1 MMKRTLNHNH
11 QTLQRRV
18 PRSWLIRLL
27 TGALLFFV
35 LSGCATMNKKFTSR
49 TKANIGLFA
58 DNTIAILSDVD
69 LSIERNEAVFSR
81 RFFDENG
88 SEEKRMSELNNNM
101 QIALYNIVDYSVSL
115 VNMAESDRTEKEK
128 VVAYADHLA
137 RFKEDIQYGTG
148 MTSEQFDAKIEDIKN
163 QPDFLSALRA
173 AQPIISAA
181 VIDAIMELKELTEAI
196 ETVAE
201 KMDSKIDEEYADIIR
216 YQKKMEEEK
225 SNILSAFEILYDAYR
240 TDKPD
245 LSKLTESGVIW
256 LPEIIPQGRPTR
268 KDLQTIVK
276 HLQARLD
283 ALHTIQQEI
292 QPYWEDYRST
302 HRELDELT
310 DKTVDQVKNVRLILL
325 VWVRA
330 HQKMA
335 TGVVDP
341 AEWFDINDVPANLFR
356 LGTKLL

>member
-1 MMKRTLNHNH
+1 
-11 QTLQRRV
+11 
-18 PRSWLIRLL
+18 
-27 TGALLFFV
+27 
-35 LSGCATMNKKFTSR
+35 
-49 TKANIGLFA
+49 
-58 DNTIAILSDVD
+58 
-69 LSIERNEAVFSR
+69 
-81 RFFDENG
+81 
-88 SEEKRMSELNNNM
+88 MSELNNNM
-101 QIALYNIVDYSVSL
+101 QIALYNIVDYSVTL
-115 VNMAESDRTEKEK
+115 VNMAESERTEKEK
-128 VVAYADHLA
+128 VAAYADHLV
-137 RFKEDIQYGTG
+137 RFKEDILLSTG
-148 MTSEQFDAKIEDIKN
+148 MTPEQFDADIEDIKR
-163 QPDFLSALRA
+163 QPDFLSALRS

>member
-1 MMKRTLNHNH
+1 
-11 QTLQRRV
+11 
-18 PRSWLIRLL
+18 
-27 TGALLFFV
+27 
-35 LSGCATMNKKFTSR
+35 MNKKFTSS
-49 TKANIGLFA
+49 TKANIGFFA

-69 LSIERNEAVFSR
+69 LSIKRNEAVFSR

-101 QIALYNIVDYSVSL
+101 QIALYNIVDYSVTL
-115 VNMAESDRTEKEK
+115 VNMAESERTEKEK
-128 VVAYADHLA
+128 VAAYADHLV
-137 RFKEDIQYGTG
+137 RFKEDILLSTG
-148 MTSEQFDAKIEDIKN
+148 MTPEQFDADIEDIKR
-163 QPDFLSALRA
+163 QPDFLSALRS

-196 ETVAE
+196 EAVAD
-201 KMDSKIDEEYADIIR
+201 KMDVKIDEEYADIIR
-216 YQKKMEEEK
+216 YQQKMEDEK
-225 SNILSAFEILYDAYR
+225 SRILTAFEILYDAYR

-245 LSKLTESGVIW
+245 LSKLAESGAIW

-268 KDLQTIVK
+268 KDLQKIVK

-292 QPYWEDYRST
+292 KPYWEDYRAT
-302 HRELDELT
+302 HRELDDLT

-335 TGVVDP
+335 TGKVDP
-341 AEWFDINDVPANLFR
+341 AEWFDINDIPANLFR